1 MIETEIHEAMLGRRL
16 AAMFP
21 DGNPP
26 DNLRFLSANTMKAW
40 RRLDMRSKF
49 DFINRWIDQ
58 QRISLLVID
67 IATDFF
73 RGEDNPSDERD
84 AGGFFDEIRNMGL
97 QGCVLVRHNRKRRDG
112 DQDNHPNEAIRGSAE
127 WKEDPEAIIGLS
139 RVDKRTNKVRLEVGK
154 LRYASK
160 PEPLDLWFDAGTFRL
175 TALPP
180 VIAVLLNE
188 PKTRGQI
195 VEEFRTRFDIQER
208 LADTMINEQI
218 LYLVPGQRG
227 HERIWELNRAN
238 VGDAPWARF
247 LPATRE

>member
-1 MIETEIHEAMLGRRL
+1 
-16 AAMFP
+16 
-21 DGNPP
+21 
-26 DNLRFLSANTMKAW
+26 
-40 RRLDMRSKF
+40 
-49 DFINRWIDQ
+49 
-58 QRISLLVID
+58 
-67 IATDFF
+67 
-73 RGEDNPSDERD
+73 
-84 AGGFFDEIRNMGL
+84 
-97 QGCVLVRHNRKRRDG
+97 
-112 DQDNHPNEAIRGSAE
+112 
-127 WKEDPEAIIGLS
+127 
-139 RVDKRTNKVRLEVGK
+139 
-154 LRYASK
+154 
-160 PEPLDLWFDAGTFRL
+160 
-175 TALPP
+175 LPP